1 MDSRDYR
8 RRFIEDIS
16 PSTNKSY
23 GSNETPK
30 NLNLER
36 FFDAS
41 TPKPSS
47 DETNPELQTN
57 STQPSRTLEDIRPVN
72 RPARADNSSGSMLNA
87 TLPNSMYQG
96 RSLGG
101 TSFKAN
107 NDAKPKKKR
116 WFMRHKLASSII
128 LVFVVLLGIGG
139 YFGGR
144 LLGDVNKVLHGNIFS
159 DVHALF
165 STTRLSGE
173 AQGRVNILLA
183 GYQGANSDE
192 GALTDS
198 IMLISIDTRN
208 NSAFMLSVPRDL
220 LVHIP
225 GYGYQKINYANSVSN
240 FNQPGYFKGGI
251 GQLQEIIE
259 HDFGIPVQY
268 YALINYNAFE
278 SAVNAVGGITVNIQ
292 SPDPRG
298 LYDPNVDKAH
308 GGPVKLPNGPVTLN
322 GLQAL
327 GLALARGDSPYA
339 YGFPLSD
346 INREQHQRQ
355 MLVALEKKALSA
367 GVLSNPLDVTHLF
380 DAIGNNVTTD
390 LNLADVLRLAQL
402 AKNINVSNI
411 QSYGL
416 SYSGKNNLL
425 VTYYSPTAGDSLI
438 PKAGLDNYSQI
449 QSYYL
454 SLTASENSKK

>member
-16 PSTNKSY
+16 PAVNKRARP
-23 GSNETPK
+23 TDPPK

-36 FFDAS
+36 FLDAPTPNRAPNSS
-41 TPKPSS
+41 TAQPDNNLSQTSRSLDNIKPI
-47 DETNPELQTN
+47 NNNRQITN
-57 STQPSRTLEDIRPVN
+57 S
-72 RPARADNSSGSMLNA
+72 GSLLNA
-87 TLPNSMYQG
+87 TLPNTMYRG
-96 RSLGG
+96 RSAGSD
-101 TSFKAN
+101 SFKAKT
-107 NDAKPKKKR
+107 AKTKKKR
-116 WFMRHKLASSII
+116 WFMRHKVASSFI
-128 LVFVVLLGIGG
+128 LVLVVLFGIGG

-165 STTRLSGE
+165 STTRLQGE

-183 GYQGANSDE
+183 GYQGVNSDE

-198 IMLISIDTRN
+198 IMLISINTRN
-208 NSAFMLSVPRDL
+208 NTAFMLSIPRDL

-225 GYGYQKINYANSVSN
+225 GYGYEKINYANSVSS
-240 FNQPGYFKGGI
+240 FNQAGYFKGGI
-251 GQLQEIIE
+251 GQLQQIIE
-259 HDFGIPVQY
+259 NDFGIPVQY

-278 SAVNAVGGITVNIQ
+278 AAVNAVGGITVNIQ

-355 MLVALEKKALSA
+355 MLIALEKKALSA

-380 DAIGNNVTTD
+380 DAIGNNVSTD

-402 AKNINVSNI
+402 AKHINVSNI

-425 VTYYSPTAGDSLI
+425 VTYYSPKAGDSLI
-438 PKAGLDNYSQI
+438 PKAGLNNYSQI
-449 QSYYL
+449 QSYYQ
-454 SLTASENSKK
+454 SLTSTASSKK